1 MIFDNIFDNK
11 KVLITGHTGF
21 KGSWLSLWL
30 TTLGAKV
37 YGISNNIPTNPSHF
51 KLLEIN
57 FTEDFRFDI
66 SNTNKTLDSI
76 SNIKPDYIFH
86 LAAQPLVSESFKD
99 PLYTFKTNTIGTAN
113 ILESVRQ
120 LKNKCIVVMITS
132 DKSYDNL
139 EIKRGYHEDDKLGG
153 SDPYSGSKGAA
164 ELVINSYVK
173 SYYKDGNI
181 RIAVGRAGNVIGGG
195 DWAKDRIIPD
205 IIRSLN
211 NNEVLKIRS
220 PKATRP
226 WQHVLEP
233 LSGYLTLAYNLSLS
247 ESIHGQ
253 AFNFGP
259 PSRSDYNVEQVLS
272 ELKKYFQNLK
282 WDIVE
287 NKNFKESQLLKL
299 DCSKAKQILNWESS
313 MSFKQTIQ
321 FTSEWY
327 NRFMENSSSMKQFS
341 IDQIK
346 YYSRVKEK
354 RNKK

>member
-1 MIFDNIFDNK
+1 MHICKLSDYFEITSSKRVFKSEWTQDGIPFYRAREIVKISKNEKFKDPIF
-11 KVLITGHTGF
+11 
-21 KGSWLSLWL
+21 
-30 TTLGAKV
+30 
-37 YGISNNIPTNPSHF
+37 ISNNHYQEVAKKYGVPKIGD
-51 KLLEIN
+51 LLV
-57 FTEDFRFDI
+57 TGVGTLGI
-66 SNTNKTLDSI
+66 SLIIENE
-76 SNIKPDYIFH
+76 KPFYF
-86 LAAQPLVSESFKD
+86 
-99 PLYTFKTNTIGTAN
+99 
-113 ILESVRQ
+113 
-120 LKNKCIVVMITS
+120 
-132 DKSYDNL
+132 
-139 EIKRGYHEDDKLGG
+139 
-153 SDPYSGSKGAA
+153 
-164 ELVINSYVK
+164 
-173 SYYKDGNI
+173 KDGNI

-259 PSRSDYNVEQVLS
+259 PPRSDYNVEQVLS

-282 WDIVE
+282 WDIEE
-287 NKNFKESQLLKL
+287 NKNFQESQLLKL

-313 MSFKQTIQ
+313 MSFKETIQ
-321 FTSEWY
+321 FTSDWY

-346 YYSRVKEK
+346 HYSQFKEI

>member
-1 MIFDNIFDNK
+1 MQFNNLFKNK

-30 TTLGAKV
+30 STLGAKV

-99 PLYTFKTNTIGTAN
+99 PIYTFKTNTIGTAN

-164 ELVINSYVK
+164 ELVINSYIK
-173 SYYKDGNI
+173 SFYKDGNI
-181 RIAVGRAGNVIGGG
+181 RIGVGRAGNVIGGG

-211 NNEVLKIRS
+211 NKEVLKIRS

-226 WQHVLEP
+226 WQHVLEA

-259 PSRSDYNVEQVLS
+259 PPRSDYNVEQVLS
-272 ELKKYFQNLK
+272 ELKKYFQNLE

-287 NKNFKESQLLKL
+287 NKNFNESTLLKL

-313 MSFKQTIQ
+313 MTFEETIQ
-321 FTSEWY
+321 FTSDWY
-327 NRFMENSSSMKQFS
+327 NRFMENGSSIQQFS

-346 YYSRVKEK
+346 YYSQITET

>member
-1 MIFDNIFDNK
+1 MQFNNLFRDK

-30 TTLGAKV
+30 SILGAKV
-37 YGISNNIPTNPSHF
+37 YGISNKIPTNPSHF
-51 KLLEIN
+51 KFLDIN
-57 FTEDFRFDI
+57 FFEDFRFDI
-66 SNTNKTLDSI
+66 SNTNKTLESI
-76 SNIKPDYIFH
+76 SKIKPDFIFH
-86 LAAQPLVSESFKD
+86 LAAQPLVSESFKN
-99 PLYTFKTNTIGTAN
+99 PINTFKTNTIGTAN
-113 ILESVRQ
+113 LLESVRHI
-120 LKNKCIVVMITS
+120 KKKCIVVMITS

-139 EIKRGYHEDDKLGG
+139 EIKRGYHENDKLGG

-173 SYYKDGNI
+173 SYYEDGNI

-211 NNEVLKIRS
+211 KNEVLKIRS

-233 LSGYLTLAYNLSLS
+233 LSGYLTLAYYLSING
-247 ESIHGQ
+247 SIHGQ

-259 PSRSDYNVEQVLS
+259 PPRSDYNVEQVLI
-272 ELKKYFQNLK
+272 ELKKYFPNLK
-282 WDIVE
+282 WDIEE

-313 MSFKQTIQ
+313 MSFEETIQ
-321 FTSEWY
+321 FTSDWY
-327 NRFMENSSSMKQFS
+327 NRFIQDRSYINHFS

-346 YYSRVKEK
+346 YYSKIAEI
-354 RNKK
+354 RN